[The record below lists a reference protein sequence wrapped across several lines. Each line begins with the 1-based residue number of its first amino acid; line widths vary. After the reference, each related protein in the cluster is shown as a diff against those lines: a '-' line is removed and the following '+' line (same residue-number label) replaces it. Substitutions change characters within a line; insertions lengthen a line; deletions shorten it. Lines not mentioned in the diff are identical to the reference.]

1 MDTMNQNDGERG
13 VNDMAVE
20 EQLYQELIEK
30 IKTYHPS
37 KDFSML
43 QKAYDLAREAHKEQK
58 RKSGEPYIIH
68 PLKVAYILAELELD
82 MESIVAG
89 ILHDTIEDTPYTYE
103 DIANIFSEEVAIL
116 VDGVTKLGKLSYS
129 TKEEIQAENYRK
141 MFLAMAKDIRV
152 ILIKL
157 ADRLHNM
164 RTLNYMTAEKQ
175 REKAQETLD
184 IYAPLA
190 HRLGISKIR
199 TEMEDLCFKYL
210 NPEAYFDLAAKIEKK
225 RIERETFVAD
235 IVKEV
240 REKMEEAGIK
250 GKIEGRSKH
259 FFSIYKKMVN
269 QNKTLDQIY
278 DLFAVRAIVDS
289 VRDCYAVL
297 GIVHTMYKPM
307 PGRFKDYIA
316 MPKPNMYQSLHNT
329 LIGPSGEP
337 FEIQIRTWEM
347 HRTSEYGIA
356 AHWKYKEG
364 KSGEKSSNKEEAK
377 LAWLRQILEWQ
388 KDMSDNKEYL
398 DTIKLDLNIFTDQV
412 YAFSPQGD
420 VIQLPKGSTPID
432 FAYMIHSAVGN
443 KMVGARVNNRMVTI
457 DYKIQNG
464 DIVEIMTSQN
474 SKGPSRD
481 WLSLVKSSQA
491 RTKIKQWFKKEE
503 KEENII
509 RGREMILSDMKKK
522 GLQPSDLLRP
532 EWLELVI
539 NKYDFKDWNAVLAAI
554 RYGGLKEGQ
563 VVNRLKDEYLKEKR
577 KQQSAEDLLH
587 DFEKTVIQKPTKR
600 KSKSGIVVEGVGD
613 VAVRFSKCCSPVP
626 GDEIVGFVTRGRGV
640 TIHRTDC
647 INILNLSNEERG
659 RLIDAEWDTQYTHG
673 EVDASYLAEIRVTAN
688 DRNGLLLEISR
699 HLADEDIS
707 VKGFNIRTTKDML
720 AIFNISMEIRTKEQ
734 LERVTKRLK
743 SIKGILDIERV
754 SG

>member
-1 MDTMNQNDGERG
+1 MTI
-13 VNDMAVE
+13 A

-30 IKTYHPS
+30 IKMYHPS
-37 KDFSML
+37 KDFEMVE
-43 QKAYDLAREAHKEQK
+43 KAFRLAEDAHKEQK

-89 ILHDTIEDTPYTYE
+89 ILHDMIEDTAYSYE
-103 DIANIFSEEVAIL
+103 DISNLFSEEIAVL

-164 RTLNYMTAEKQ
+164 RTLNYMTPEKQ

-199 TEMEDLCFKYL
+199 SEMEDLCFKYL
-210 NPEAYFDLAAKIEKK
+210 NPDAYFDLAAKIERK
-225 RIERETFVAD
+225 RVERESFVRG
-235 IVKEV
+235 IVE
-240 REKMEEAGIK
+240 ELQQKMEEAGIK
-250 GKIEGRSKH
+250 GQIYGRNKH

-278 DLFAVRAIVDS
+278 DLFAVRAIVDT
-289 VRDCYAVL
+289 VRDCYGVL

-364 KSGEKSSNKEEAK
+364 KAGDKSNQKEEAK
-377 LAWLRQILEWQ
+377 LTWLRQILEWQ

-412 YAFSPQGD
+412 YAFTPQGD
-420 VIQLPKGSTPID
+420 VIQLAKNATPID

-443 KMVGARVNNRMVTI
+443 KMVGARVNNKMVTI

-481 WLSLVKSSQA
+481 WLALVKTSQA

-503 KEENII
+503 KEENIL
-509 RGREMILSDMKKK
+509 RGREMLLSDMKKK
-522 GLQPSDLLRP
+522 GFQPQDLLRP
-532 EWLELVI
+532 EWQEIVL
-539 NKYDFKDWNAVLAAI
+539 NKYDFKNWDALTAAVG
-554 RYGGLKEGQ
+554 YGGLKEGQ
-563 VVNRLKDEYLKEKR
+563 VVNRLKEEYLKEKR
-577 KQQSAEDLLH
+577 KEQTAEDILH
-587 DFEKTVIQKPTKR
+587 DFEQTVDQKPLKQH
-600 KSKSGIVVEGVGD
+600 KSKSGIVVEGIGD

-647 INILNLSNEERG
+647 VNVMNLSNEERN
-659 RLIDAEWDTQYTHG
+659 RLINAEWDAQFAHG
-673 EVDASYLAEIRVTAN
+673 GVNASYLAEIRITAS
-688 DRNGLLLEISR
+688 DRVGLIMEISR
-699 HLADEDIS
+699 MLADDDIS
-707 VKGFNIRTTKDML
+707 VKGFNVRTTKDML
-720 AIFNISMEIRTKEQ
+720 AIINISMEIRTKEQ
-734 LERVTKRLK
+734 LERIVNRLNNVK
-743 SIKGILDIERV
+743 DILEITRV
-754 SG
+754 AGA

>member
-1 MDTMNQNDGERG
+1 MSTAEID
-13 VNDMAVE
+13 
-20 EQLYQELIEK
+20 EQLYKELIDK

-37 KDFSML
+37 DDFSMVE
-43 QKAYDLAREAHKEQK
+43 KAYKLAVEAHKEQK

-82 MESIVAG
+82 METITAG
-89 ILHDTIEDTPYTYE
+89 ILHDIIEDTPYTYE
-103 DIANIFSEEVAIL
+103 DIAHLFSEEIAAL
-116 VDGVTKLGKLSYS
+116 VDGVTKLGKLSYT
-129 TKEEIQAENYRK
+129 TKEEAQAENYRK

-164 RTLNYMTAEKQ
+164 RTLNYMTPEKQ

-199 TEMEDLCFKYL
+199 SEMEDLCFKYL
-210 NPEAYFDLAAKIEKK
+210 NPDAYFDLAAKIQKK
-225 RIERETFVAD
+225 KEERDQFVQSM
-235 IVKEV
+235 VQELQT
-240 REKMEEAGIK
+240 KMNEAGIK
-250 GKIEGRSKH
+250 GKVYGRTKH

-278 DLFAVRAIVDS
+278 DLFAIRALVDS
-289 VRDCYAVL
+289 VKDCYAVL
-297 GIVHTMYKPM
+297 GIVHTAYTPM

-329 LIGPSGEP
+329 LIGPHGQV
-337 FEIQIRTWEM
+337 FEVQIRTWEM

-364 KSGEKSSNKEEAK
+364 RANEKSSKAQKSEEAK
-377 LAWLRQILEWQ
+377 LAWLRQIMEWQ

-398 DTIKLDLNIFTDQV
+398 DTIKLDLNIYSTQV
-412 YAFSPQGD
+412 YAFTPQGD
-420 VIQLPKGSTPID
+420 VIQLTKDSTPID

-443 KMVGARVNNRMVTI
+443 KMVGARVNNKIVPL
-457 DYKIQNG
+457 DHKIQNG
-464 DIVEIMTSQN
+464 DIVEIITSQN
-474 SKGPSRD
+474 SKGPNRD
-481 WLSLVKSSQA
+481 WLAIVKTAQA

-509 RGREMILSDMKKK
+509 RGREMILADIKKK
-522 GLQPSDLLRP
+522 GYQPQDLLRP
-532 EWLELVI
+532 EWEEIVLV
-539 NKYDFKDWNAVLAAI
+539 KYDFKTWDALLAAVG
-554 RYGGLKEGQ
+554 YGGMKEGQ

-577 KQQSAEDLLH
+577 KTQTAEDALK
-587 DFEKTVIQKPTKR
+587 DFEKTIDQKPVKKH
-600 KSKSGIVVEGVGD
+600 KSKSGVVVEGIGD

-626 GDEIVGFVTRGRGV
+626 GDEIIGFVTRGRGV

-647 INILNLSNEERG
+647 INVINLSNEERG
-659 RLIDAEWDTQYTHG
+659 RLINAEWDTQFAKG
-673 EVDASYLAEIRVTAN
+673 ESNTSYLAELKVVAN
-688 DRNGLLLEISR
+688 DRVGLIVEISR
-699 HLADEDIS
+699 QLADDDIS
-707 VKGFNIRTTKDML
+707 VKGFNVRTTKDMQ
-720 AIFNISMEIRTKEQ
+720 AILNVTIEIKTKEQ
-734 LERVTKRLK
+734 LERVVTRLK
-743 SIKGILDIERV
+743 NLRDVTEVERV
-754 SG
+754 SGLG

>member
-1 MDTMNQNDGERG
+1 MNEEERG
-13 VNDMAVE
+13 VTGMAVE
-20 EQLYQELIEK
+20 DQLYQELVEK
-30 IKTYHPS
+30 IKTYHPA
-37 KDFSML
+37 KDFDML
-43 QKAYDLAREAHKEQK
+43 EKAYNLAREAHKDQK

-103 DIANIFSEEVAIL
+103 DISRIFSEEIAVL

-164 RTLNYMTAEKQ
+164 RTLNYMTPEKQ
-175 REKAQETLD
+175 REKAQETMD

-190 HRLGISKIR
+190 HRLGISKIKS
-199 TEMEDLCFKYL
+199 EMEDLCFKYL

-269 QNKTLDQIY
+269 QKKTLDQIY

-364 KSGEKSSNKEEAK
+364 KSGEKGTKKEEAK

-412 YAFSPQGD
+412 YAFTPQGE

-457 DYKIQNG
+457 DYKIQ
-464 DIVEIMTSQN
+464 
-474 SKGPSRD
+474 KGPSRD
-481 WLSLVKSSQA
+481 WLTLVKSSQA

-509 RGREMILSDMKKK
+509 RGRELILADMKKK
-522 GLQPSDLLRP
+522 GLQPTDLLRP
-532 EWLELVI
+532 EWQELVI

-554 RYGGLKEGQ
+554 GYGGLKEGQ

-577 KQQSAEDLLH
+577 KQQTAEDILN
-587 DFEKTVIQKPTKR
+587 DFEKTVSQKPLKH

-626 GDEIVGFVTRGRGV
+626 GDEIIGFVTRGRGV

-673 EVDASYLAEIRVTAN
+673 EVDASYLAEIRVIAN
-688 DRNGLLLEISR
+688 DRTGLLLEISR

-707 VKGFNIRTTKDML
+707 VKGFNIRTTKDMT
-720 AIFNISMEIRTKEQ
+720 AIFNITMEIRTKDQ
-734 LERVTKRLK
+734 LERVNKRLK
-743 SIKGILDIERV
+743 GIKGIIDIERV

>member
-1 MDTMNQNDGERG
+1 
-13 VNDMAVE
+13 MAE
-20 EQLYQELIEK
+20 IDEQLYKELIDK

-37 KDFSML
+37 DDFSMVE
-43 QKAYDLAREAHKEQK
+43 KAYKLAVEAHKEQK

-82 MESIVAG
+82 METITAG
-89 ILHDTIEDTPYTYE
+89 ILHDIIEDTPYTYE
-103 DIANIFSEEVAIL
+103 DITHLFGEEIAAL
-116 VDGVTKLGKLSYS
+116 VDGVTKLGKLSYT
-129 TKEEIQAENYRK
+129 TKEEAQAENYRK

-164 RTLNYMTAEKQ
+164 RTLNYMTPEKQ

-199 TEMEDLCFKYL
+199 SEMEDLCFKYL
-210 NPEAYFDLAAKIEKK
+210 NPDAYFDLAAKIQKK
-225 RIERETFVAD
+225 KEERDQFVQSM
-235 IVKEV
+235 VQELQT
-240 REKMEEAGIK
+240 KMNEAGIK
-250 GKIEGRSKH
+250 GKVYGRTKH

-278 DLFAVRAIVDS
+278 DLFAIRALVDS
-289 VRDCYAVL
+289 VKDCYAVL
-297 GIVHTMYKPM
+297 GIVHTAYTPM

-329 LIGPSGEP
+329 LIGPHGQV
-337 FEIQIRTWEM
+337 FEVQIRTWEM

-364 KSGEKSSNKEEAK
+364 RANEKSSKAQKSEEAK
-377 LAWLRQILEWQ
+377 LAWLRQIMEWQ

-398 DTIKLDLNIFTDQV
+398 DTIKRDLNIYSTQV
-412 YAFSPQGD
+412 YAFTPQGD
-420 VIQLPKGSTPID
+420 VIQLTKDSTPID

-443 KMVGARVNNRMVTI
+443 KMVGARVNNKIVPL
-457 DYKIQNG
+457 DHKIQNG
-464 DIVEIMTSQN
+464 DIVEIITSQN
-474 SKGPSRD
+474 SKGPNRD
-481 WLSLVKSSQA
+481 WLAIVKTAQA

-509 RGREMILSDMKKK
+509 RGREMILADIKKK
-522 GLQPSDLLRP
+522 GYQPQDLLRP
-532 EWLELVI
+532 EWEEIVLV
-539 NKYDFKDWNAVLAAI
+539 KYDFKTWDALLAAVG
-554 RYGGLKEGQ
+554 YGGMKEGQ

-577 KQQSAEDLLH
+577 KTQTAEDALK
-587 DFEKTVIQKPTKR
+587 DFEKTIDQKPVKKH
-600 KSKSGIVVEGVGD
+600 KSKSGVVVEGIGD

-626 GDEIVGFVTRGRGV
+626 GDEIIGFVTRGRGV

-647 INILNLSNEERG
+647 INVINLSNEERG
-659 RLIDAEWDTQYTHG
+659 RLINAEWDTQFAKG
-673 EVDASYLAEIRVTAN
+673 ESNTSYLAELKVVAN
-688 DRNGLLLEISR
+688 DRVGLIVEISR
-699 HLADEDIS
+699 QLADDDIS
-707 VKGFNIRTTKDML
+707 VKGFNVRTTKDMQ
-720 AIFNISMEIRTKEQ
+720 AILNVTIEIKTKEQ
-734 LERVTKRLK
+734 LERVVTRLK
-743 SIKGILDIERV
+743 NLRDVTEVERV
-754 SG
+754 SGLG

>member
-1 MDTMNQNDGERG
+1 MS
-13 VNDMAVE
+13 MAE
-20 EQLYQELIEK
+20 IDEQLYKELIDK

-37 KDFSML
+37 DDFSMVE
-43 QKAYDLAREAHKEQK
+43 KAYKLAVEAHKEQK

-82 MESIVAG
+82 METITAG
-89 ILHDTIEDTPYTYE
+89 ILHDIIEDTPYTYE
-103 DIANIFSEEVAIL
+103 DIAHLFSEEIAAL
-116 VDGVTKLGKLSYS
+116 VDGVTKLGKLSYT
-129 TKEEIQAENYRK
+129 TKEEAQAENYRK

-164 RTLNYMTAEKQ
+164 RTLNYMTPEKQ

-199 TEMEDLCFKYL
+199 SEMEDLCFKYL
-210 NPEAYFDLAAKIEKK
+210 NPDAYFDLAAKIQKK
-225 RIERETFVAD
+225 KEERDQFVQSM
-235 IVKEV
+235 VQELQT
-240 REKMEEAGIK
+240 KMNEAGIK
-250 GKIEGRSKH
+250 GKVYGRTKH

-278 DLFAVRAIVDS
+278 DLFAIRALVDS
-289 VRDCYAVL
+289 VKDCYAVL
-297 GIVHTMYKPM
+297 GIVHTAYTPM

-329 LIGPSGEP
+329 LIGPHGQV
-337 FEIQIRTWEM
+337 FEVQIRTWEM

-364 KSGEKSSNKEEAK
+364 RANEKSSKAQKSEEAK
-377 LAWLRQILEWQ
+377 LAWLRQIMEWQ

-398 DTIKLDLNIFTDQV
+398 DTIKLDLNIYSTQV
-412 YAFSPQGD
+412 YAFTPQGD
-420 VIQLPKGSTPID
+420 VIQLTKDSTPID

-443 KMVGARVNNRMVTI
+443 KMVGARVNNKIVPL
-457 DYKIQNG
+457 DHKIQNG
-464 DIVEIMTSQN
+464 DIVEIITSQN
-474 SKGPSRD
+474 SKGPNRD
-481 WLSLVKSSQA
+481 WLAIVKTAQA

-509 RGREMILSDMKKK
+509 RGREMILADIKKK
-522 GLQPSDLLRP
+522 GYQPQDLLRP
-532 EWLELVI
+532 EWEEIVLV
-539 NKYDFKDWNAVLAAI
+539 KYDFKTWDALLAAVG
-554 RYGGLKEGQ
+554 YGGMKEGQ

-577 KQQSAEDLLH
+577 KTQTAEDALK
-587 DFEKTVIQKPTKR
+587 DFEKTIDQKPVKKH
-600 KSKSGIVVEGVGD
+600 KSKSGVVVEGIGD

-626 GDEIVGFVTRGRGV
+626 GDEIIGFVTRGRGV

-647 INILNLSNEERG
+647 INVINLSNEERG
-659 RLIDAEWDTQYTHG
+659 RLINAEWDTQFAKG
-673 EVDASYLAEIRVTAN
+673 ESNTSYLAELKVVASDRV
-688 DRNGLLLEISR
+688 GLIVEISR
-699 HLADEDIS
+699 QLADDDIS
-707 VKGFNIRTTKDML
+707 VKGFNVRTTKDMQ
-720 AIFNISMEIRTKEQ
+720 AILNVTIEIKTKEQ
-734 LERVTKRLK
+734 LERVVTRLK
-743 SIKGILDIERV
+743 NLRDVTEVERV
-754 SG
+754 SGLG

>member
-1 MDTMNQNDGERG
+1 
-13 VNDMAVE
+13 MAE
-20 EQLYQELIEK
+20 IDEQLYKELIDK

-37 KDFSML
+37 DDFSMVE
-43 QKAYDLAREAHKEQK
+43 KAYKLAVEAHKEQK

-82 MESIVAG
+82 METITAG
-89 ILHDTIEDTPYTYE
+89 ILHDIIEDTPYTYE
-103 DIANIFSEEVAIL
+103 DIAHLFSEEIAAL
-116 VDGVTKLGKLSYS
+116 VDGVTKLGKLSYT
-129 TKEEIQAENYRK
+129 TKEEAQAENYRK

-164 RTLNYMTAEKQ
+164 RTLNYMTPEKQ

-199 TEMEDLCFKYL
+199 SEMEDLCFKYL
-210 NPEAYFDLAAKIEKK
+210 NPDAYFDLAAKIQKK
-225 RIERETFVAD
+225 KEERDQFVQSM
-235 IVKEV
+235 VQELQT
-240 REKMEEAGIK
+240 KMNEAGIK
-250 GKIEGRSKH
+250 GKVYGRTKH

-278 DLFAVRAIVDS
+278 DLFAIRALVDS
-289 VRDCYAVL
+289 VKDCYAVL
-297 GIVHTMYKPM
+297 GIVHTAYTPM

-329 LIGPSGEP
+329 LIGPHGQV
-337 FEIQIRTWEM
+337 FEVQIRTWEM

-364 KSGEKSSNKEEAK
+364 RANEKSSKAQKSEEAK
-377 LAWLRQILEWQ
+377 LAWLRQIMEWQ

-398 DTIKLDLNIFTDQV
+398 DTIKLDLNIYSTQV
-412 YAFSPQGD
+412 YAFTPQGD
-420 VIQLPKGSTPID
+420 VIQLTKDSTPID

-443 KMVGARVNNRMVTI
+443 KMVGARVNNKIVPL
-457 DYKIQNG
+457 DHKIQNG
-464 DIVEIMTSQN
+464 DIVEIITSQN
-474 SKGPSRD
+474 SKGPNRD
-481 WLSLVKSSQA
+481 WLAIVKTAQA

-509 RGREMILSDMKKK
+509 RGREMILADIKKK
-522 GLQPSDLLRP
+522 GYQPQDLLRP
-532 EWLELVI
+532 EWEEIVLV
-539 NKYDFKDWNAVLAAI
+539 KYDFKTWDALLAAVG
-554 RYGGLKEGQ
+554 YGGMKEGQ

-577 KQQSAEDLLH
+577 KTQTAEAALK
-587 DFEKTVIQKPTKR
+587 DFEKTIDQKPVKKH
-600 KSKSGIVVEGVGD
+600 KSKSGVVVEGIGD

-626 GDEIVGFVTRGRGV
+626 GDEIIGFVTRGRGV

-647 INILNLSNEERG
+647 INVINLSNEERG
-659 RLIDAEWDTQYTHG
+659 RLINAEWDTQFAKG
-673 EVDASYLAEIRVTAN
+673 ESNTSYLAELKVVAN
-688 DRNGLLLEISR
+688 DRVGLIVEISR
-699 HLADEDIS
+699 QLADDDIS
-707 VKGFNIRTTKDML
+707 VKGFNVRTTKDMQ
-720 AIFNISMEIRTKEQ
+720 AILNVTIEIKTKEQ
-734 LERVTKRLK
+734 LERVVTRLK
-743 SIKGILDIERV
+743 NLRDVTEVERV
-754 SG
+754 SGLG

>member
-1 MDTMNQNDGERG
+1 
-13 VNDMAVE
+13 MAE
-20 EQLYQELIEK
+20 IDEQLYKELIDK

-37 KDFSML
+37 DDFSMVE
-43 QKAYDLAREAHKEQK
+43 KAYKLAVEAHKEQK

-82 MESIVAG
+82 METITAG
-89 ILHDTIEDTPYTYE
+89 ILHDIIEDTPYTYE
-103 DIANIFSEEVAIL
+103 DITHLFGEEIAAL
-116 VDGVTKLGKLSYS
+116 VDGVTKLGKLSYT
-129 TKEEIQAENYRK
+129 TKEEAQAENYRK

-164 RTLNYMTAEKQ
+164 RTLNYMTPEKQ

-199 TEMEDLCFKYL
+199 SEMEDLCFKYL
-210 NPEAYFDLAAKIEKK
+210 NPDAYFDLAAKIQKK
-225 RIERETFVAD
+225 KEERDQFVQSM
-235 IVKEV
+235 VQELQT
-240 REKMEEAGIK
+240 KMNEAGIK
-250 GKIEGRSKH
+250 GKVYGRTKH

-278 DLFAVRAIVDS
+278 DLFAIRALVDS
-289 VRDCYAVL
+289 VKDCYAVL
-297 GIVHTMYKPM
+297 GIVHTAYTPM

-329 LIGPSGEP
+329 LIGPHGQV
-337 FEIQIRTWEM
+337 FEVQIRTWEM

-364 KSGEKSSNKEEAK
+364 RANEKSSKAQKSEEAK
-377 LAWLRQILEWQ
+377 LAWLRQIMEWQ

-398 DTIKLDLNIFTDQV
+398 DTIKLDLNIYSTQV
-412 YAFSPQGD
+412 YAFTPQGD
-420 VIQLPKGSTPID
+420 VIQLTKDSTPID

-443 KMVGARVNNRMVTI
+443 KMVGAMVNNKIVPL
-457 DYKIQNG
+457 DHKIQNG
-464 DIVEIMTSQN
+464 DIVEIITSQN
-474 SKGPSRD
+474 SKGPNRD
-481 WLSLVKSSQA
+481 WLAIVKTAQA

-509 RGREMILSDMKKK
+509 RGREMILADIKKK
-522 GLQPSDLLRP
+522 GYQPQDLLRP
-532 EWLELVI
+532 EWEEIVLV
-539 NKYDFKDWNAVLAAI
+539 KYDFKTWDALLAAVG
-554 RYGGLKEGQ
+554 YGGMKEGQ

-577 KQQSAEDLLH
+577 KTQTAEDALK
-587 DFEKTVIQKPTKR
+587 DFEKTIDQKPVKKH
-600 KSKSGIVVEGVGD
+600 KSKSGVVVEGIGD

-626 GDEIVGFVTRGRGV
+626 GDEIIGFVTRGRGV

-647 INILNLSNEERG
+647 INVINLSNEERG
-659 RLIDAEWDTQYTHG
+659 RLINAEWDTQFAKG
-673 EVDASYLAEIRVTAN
+673 ESNTSYLAELKVVAN
-688 DRNGLLLEISR
+688 DRVGLIVEISR
-699 HLADEDIS
+699 QLADDDIS
-707 VKGFNIRTTKDML
+707 VKGFNVRTTKDMQ
-720 AIFNISMEIRTKEQ
+720 AILNVTIEIKTKEQ
-734 LERVTKRLK
+734 LERVVTRLK
-743 SIKGILDIERV
+743 NLRDVTEVERV
-754 SG
+754 SGLG

>member
-1 MDTMNQNDGERG
+1 
-13 VNDMAVE
+13 MAE
-20 EQLYQELIEK
+20 IDEQLYKELIDK

-37 KDFSML
+37 DDFSMVE
-43 QKAYDLAREAHKEQK
+43 KAYKLAVDAHKEQK

-82 MESIVAG
+82 METITAG
-89 ILHDTIEDTPYTYE
+89 ILHDIIEDTPYTYE
-103 DIANIFSEEVAIL
+103 DITRLFSEEIAAL
-116 VDGVTKLGKLSYS
+116 VDGVTKLGKLSYT
-129 TKEEIQAENYRK
+129 TKEEAQAENYRK

-164 RTLNYMTAEKQ
+164 RTLNYMTPEKQ

-199 TEMEDLCFKYL
+199 SEMEDLCFKYL
-210 NPEAYFDLAAKIEKK
+210 NPDAYFDLAAKIQKK
-225 RIERETFVAD
+225 KEERDQFVQSM
-235 IVKEV
+235 VQELQT
-240 REKMEEAGIK
+240 KMNEAGIK
-250 GKIEGRSKH
+250 GKVYGRTKH

-278 DLFAVRAIVDS
+278 DLFAIRALVDS
-289 VRDCYAVL
+289 VKDCYAVL
-297 GIVHTMYKPM
+297 GIVHTAYTPM

-329 LIGPSGEP
+329 LIGPHGQV
-337 FEIQIRTWEM
+337 FEVQIRTWEM

-364 KSGEKSSNKEEAK
+364 KANEKSSKAQKSEEAK
-377 LAWLRQILEWQ
+377 LAWLRQIMEWQ

-398 DTIKLDLNIFTDQV
+398 DTIKLDLNIYSTQV
-412 YAFSPQGD
+412 YAFTPQGD
-420 VIQLPKGSTPID
+420 VIQLTKDSTPID

-443 KMVGARVNNRMVTI
+443 KMVGARVNNKIVPL
-457 DYKIQNG
+457 DHKIQNG
-464 DIVEIMTSQN
+464 DIVEIITSQN
-474 SKGPSRD
+474 SKGPNRD
-481 WLSLVKSSQA
+481 WLAIVKTVQA

-509 RGREMILSDMKKK
+509 RGREMILADIKKK
-522 GLQPSDLLRP
+522 GYQPQDLLRP
-532 EWLELVI
+532 EWEEIVLV
-539 NKYDFKDWNAVLAAI
+539 KYDFKTWDALLAAVG
-554 RYGGLKEGQ
+554 YGGMKEGQ

-577 KQQSAEDLLH
+577 KTQTAEDALK
-587 DFEKTVIQKPTKR
+587 DFEKTIDQKPVKKH
-600 KSKSGIVVEGVGD
+600 KSKSGVVVEGIGD

-626 GDEIVGFVTRGRGV
+626 GDEIIGFVTRGRGV

-647 INILNLSNEERG
+647 INVINLSNEERG
-659 RLIDAEWDTQYTHG
+659 RLINAEWDTQFAKG
-673 EVDASYLAEIRVTAN
+673 ESNTSYLAELKVVAN
-688 DRNGLLLEISR
+688 DRVGLIVEISR
-699 HLADEDIS
+699 QLADDDIS
-707 VKGFNIRTTKDML
+707 VKGFNVRTTKDMQ
-720 AIFNISMEIRTKEQ
+720 AILNVTIEIKTKEQ
-734 LERVTKRLK
+734 LERVVTRLK
-743 SIKGILDIERV
+743 NLRDVTEVERV
-754 SG
+754 SGLG

>member
-1 MDTMNQNDGERG
+1 
-13 VNDMAVE
+13 MAE
-20 EQLYQELIEK
+20 IDEQLYKELIDK

-37 KDFSML
+37 DDFSMVEM
-43 QKAYDLAREAHKEQK
+43 AYKLAVEAHKEQK

-82 MESIVAG
+82 METITAG
-89 ILHDTIEDTPYTYE
+89 ILHDIIEDTPYTYE
-103 DIANIFSEEVAIL
+103 DITHLFGEEIAAL
-116 VDGVTKLGKLSYS
+116 VDGVTKLGKLSYT
-129 TKEEIQAENYRK
+129 TKEEAQAENYRK

-164 RTLNYMTAEKQ
+164 RTLNYMTPEKQ

-199 TEMEDLCFKYL
+199 SEMEDLCFKYL
-210 NPEAYFDLAAKIEKK
+210 NPDAYFDLAAKIQKK
-225 RIERETFVAD
+225 KEERDQFVQSM
-235 IVKEV
+235 VQELQT
-240 REKMEEAGIK
+240 KMNEAGIK
-250 GKIEGRSKH
+250 GKVYGRTKH

-278 DLFAVRAIVDS
+278 DLFAIRALVDS
-289 VRDCYAVL
+289 VKDCYAVL
-297 GIVHTMYKPM
+297 GIVHTAYTPM

-329 LIGPSGEP
+329 LIGPHGQV
-337 FEIQIRTWEM
+337 FEVQIRTWEM

-364 KSGEKSSNKEEAK
+364 RANEKSSKAQKSEEAK
-377 LAWLRQILEWQ
+377 LAWLRQIMEWQ

-398 DTIKLDLNIFTDQV
+398 DTIKLDLNIYSTQV
-412 YAFSPQGD
+412 YAFTPQGD
-420 VIQLPKGSTPID
+420 VIQLTKDSTPID

-443 KMVGARVNNRMVTI
+443 KMVGARVNNKIVPL
-457 DYKIQNG
+457 DHKIQNG
-464 DIVEIMTSQN
+464 DIVEIITSQN
-474 SKGPSRD
+474 SKGPNRD
-481 WLSLVKSSQA
+481 WLAIVKTAQA

-509 RGREMILSDMKKK
+509 RGREMILADIKKK
-522 GLQPSDLLRP
+522 GYQPQDLLRP
-532 EWLELVI
+532 EWEEIVLV
-539 NKYDFKDWNAVLAAI
+539 KYDFKTWDALLAAVG
-554 RYGGLKEGQ
+554 YGGMKEGQ

-577 KQQSAEDLLH
+577 KTQTAEDALK
-587 DFEKTVIQKPTKR
+587 DFEKTIDQKPVKKH
-600 KSKSGIVVEGVGD
+600 KSKSGVVVEGIGD

-626 GDEIVGFVTRGRGV
+626 GDEIIGFVTRGRGV

-647 INILNLSNEERG
+647 INVINLSNEERG
-659 RLIDAEWDTQYTHG
+659 RLINAEWDTQFAKG
-673 EVDASYLAEIRVTAN
+673 ESNTSYLAELKVVAN
-688 DRNGLLLEISR
+688 DRVGLIVEISR
-699 HLADEDIS
+699 QLADDDIS
-707 VKGFNIRTTKDML
+707 VKGFNVRTTKDMQ
-720 AIFNISMEIRTKEQ
+720 AILNVTIEIKTKEQ
-734 LERVTKRLK
+734 LERVVTRLK
-743 SIKGILDIERV
+743 NLRDVTEVERV
-754 SG
+754 SGLG

>member
-1 MDTMNQNDGERG
+1 
-13 VNDMAVE
+13 MAE
-20 EQLYQELIEK
+20 IDEQLYKELIDK

-37 KDFSML
+37 DDFSMVE
-43 QKAYDLAREAHKEQK
+43 KAYKLAVDAHKEQK

-82 MESIVAG
+82 METITAG
-89 ILHDTIEDTPYTYE
+89 ILHDIIEDTPYTYE
-103 DIANIFSEEVAIL
+103 DITRLFSEEIAAL
-116 VDGVTKLGKLSYS
+116 VDGVTKLGKLSYT
-129 TKEEIQAENYRK
+129 TKEEAQAENYRK

-164 RTLNYMTAEKQ
+164 RTLNYMTPEKQ

-199 TEMEDLCFKYL
+199 SEMEDLCFKYL
-210 NPEAYFDLAAKIEKK
+210 NPDAYFDLAAKIQKK
-225 RIERETFVAD
+225 KEERDQFVQSM
-235 IVKEV
+235 VQELQT
-240 REKMEEAGIK
+240 KMNEAGIK
-250 GKIEGRSKH
+250 GKVYGRTKH

-278 DLFAVRAIVDS
+278 DLFAIRALVDS
-289 VRDCYAVL
+289 VKDCYAVL
-297 GIVHTMYKPM
+297 GIVHTAYTPM

-329 LIGPSGEP
+329 LIGPHGQV
-337 FEIQIRTWEM
+337 FEVQIRTWEM

-364 KSGEKSSNKEEAK
+364 RANEKSSKAQKSEEAK
-377 LAWLRQILEWQ
+377 LAWLRQIMEWQ

-398 DTIKLDLNIFTDQV
+398 DTIKLDLNIYSTQV
-412 YAFSPQGD
+412 YAFTPQGD
-420 VIQLPKGSTPID
+420 VIQLTKDSTPID

-443 KMVGARVNNRMVTI
+443 KMVGARVNNKIVPL
-457 DYKIQNG
+457 DHKIQNG
-464 DIVEIMTSQN
+464 DIVEIITSQN
-474 SKGPSRD
+474 SKGPNRD
-481 WLSLVKSSQA
+481 WLAIVKTAQA

-509 RGREMILSDMKKK
+509 RGREMILADIKKK
-522 GLQPSDLLRP
+522 GYQPQDLLRP
-532 EWLELVI
+532 EWEEIVLV
-539 NKYDFKDWNAVLAAI
+539 KYDFKTWDALLAAVG
-554 RYGGLKEGQ
+554 YGGMKEGQ

-577 KQQSAEDLLH
+577 KTQTAEDALK
-587 DFEKTVIQKPTKR
+587 DFEKTIDQKPVKKH
-600 KSKSGIVVEGVGD
+600 KSKSGVVVEGIGD

-626 GDEIVGFVTRGRGV
+626 GDEIIGFVTRGRGV

-647 INILNLSNEERG
+647 INVINLSNEERG
-659 RLIDAEWDTQYTHG
+659 RLINAEWDTQFAKG
-673 EVDASYLAEIRVTAN
+673 ESNTSYLAELKVVAN
-688 DRNGLLLEISR
+688 DRVGLIVEISR
-699 HLADEDIS
+699 QLADDDIS
-707 VKGFNIRTTKDML
+707 VKGFNVRTTKDMQ
-720 AIFNISMEIRTKEQ
+720 AILNVTIEIKTKEQ
-734 LERVTKRLK
+734 LERVVTRLK
-743 SIKGILDIERV
+743 NLRDVTEVERV
-754 SG
+754 SGLG

>member
-1 MDTMNQNDGERG
+1 
-13 VNDMAVE
+13 MAE
-20 EQLYQELIEK
+20 IDEQLYKELIDK

-37 KDFSML
+37 DDFSMVE
-43 QKAYDLAREAHKEQK
+43 KAYKLAVDAHKEQK

-82 MESIVAG
+82 METITAG
-89 ILHDTIEDTPYTYE
+89 ILHDIIEDTPYTYE
-103 DIANIFSEEVAIL
+103 DITHLFSEEIAAL
-116 VDGVTKLGKLSYS
+116 VDGVTKLGKLSYT
-129 TKEEIQAENYRK
+129 TKEEAQAENYRK

-164 RTLNYMTAEKQ
+164 RTLNYMTPERQ

-199 TEMEDLCFKYL
+199 SEMEDLCFKYL
-210 NPEAYFDLAAKIEKK
+210 NPDAYFDLAAKIQKK
-225 RIERETFVAD
+225 KEERDQFVQSM
-235 IVKEV
+235 VQELQT
-240 REKMEEAGIK
+240 KMNEAGIK
-250 GKIEGRSKH
+250 GKVYGRTKH

-278 DLFAVRAIVDS
+278 DLFAIRALVDS
-289 VRDCYAVL
+289 VKDCYAVL
-297 GIVHTMYKPM
+297 GIVHTAYTPM

-329 LIGPSGEP
+329 LIGPHGQV
-337 FEIQIRTWEM
+337 FEVQIRTWEM

-364 KSGEKSSNKEEAK
+364 KANEKSSKAQKSEEAK
-377 LAWLRQILEWQ
+377 LAWLRQIMEWQ

-398 DTIKLDLNIFTDQV
+398 DTIKLDLNIYSTQV
-412 YAFSPQGD
+412 YAFTPQGD
-420 VIQLPKGSTPID
+420 VIQLTKDSTPID

-443 KMVGARVNNRMVTI
+443 KMVGARVNNKIVPL
-457 DYKIQNG
+457 DHKIQNG
-464 DIVEIMTSQN
+464 DIVEIITSQN
-474 SKGPSRD
+474 SKGPNRD
-481 WLSLVKSSQA
+481 WLAIVKTAQA

-509 RGREMILSDMKKK
+509 RGREMILADIKKK
-522 GLQPSDLLRP
+522 GYQPQDLLRP
-532 EWLELVI
+532 EWEEIVLV
-539 NKYDFKDWNAVLAAI
+539 KYDFKTWDALLAAVG
-554 RYGGLKEGQ
+554 YGGMKEGQ

-577 KQQSAEDLLH
+577 KTQTAEDALK
-587 DFEKTVIQKPTKR
+587 DFEKTIDQKPVKKH
-600 KSKSGIVVEGVGD
+600 KSKSGVVVEGIGD

-626 GDEIVGFVTRGRGV
+626 GDEIIGFVTRGRGV

-647 INILNLSNEERG
+647 INVINLSNEERG
-659 RLIDAEWDTQYTHG
+659 RLINAEWDTQFAKG
-673 EVDASYLAEIRVTAN
+673 ESNTSYLAELKVVAN
-688 DRNGLLLEISR
+688 DRVGLIVEISR
-699 HLADEDIS
+699 QLADDDIS
-707 VKGFNIRTTKDML
+707 VKGFNVRTTKDMQ
-720 AIFNISMEIRTKEQ
+720 AILHVTIEIKTKEQ
-734 LERVTKRLK
+734 LERVVTRLK
-743 SIKGILDIERV
+743 NLRDVTEVERV
-754 SG
+754 SGLG

>member
-1 MDTMNQNDGERG
+1 MS
-13 VNDMAVE
+13 MAE
-20 EQLYQELIEK
+20 IDEQLYKELIDK

-37 KDFSML
+37 DDFSMVE
-43 QKAYDLAREAHKEQK
+43 KAYKLAVEAHKEQK

-82 MESIVAG
+82 METITAG
-89 ILHDTIEDTPYTYE
+89 ILHDIIEDTPYTYE
-103 DIANIFSEEVAIL
+103 DITHLFGEEIAAL
-116 VDGVTKLGKLSYS
+116 VDGVTKLGKLSYT
-129 TKEEIQAENYRK
+129 TKEEAQAENYRK

-164 RTLNYMTAEKQ
+164 RTLNYMTPEKQ

-199 TEMEDLCFKYL
+199 SEMEDLCFKYL
-210 NPEAYFDLAAKIEKK
+210 NPDAYFDLAAKIQKK
-225 RIERETFVAD
+225 KEERDQFVQSM
-235 IVKEV
+235 VQELQT
-240 REKMEEAGIK
+240 KMNEAGIK
-250 GKIEGRSKH
+250 GKVYGRTKH

-278 DLFAVRAIVDS
+278 DLFAIRALVDS
-289 VRDCYAVL
+289 VKDCYAVL
-297 GIVHTMYKPM
+297 GIVHTAYTPM

-329 LIGPSGEP
+329 LIGPHGQV
-337 FEIQIRTWEM
+337 FEVQIRTWKM

-364 KSGEKSSNKEEAK
+364 RANEKSSKAQKSEEAK
-377 LAWLRQILEWQ
+377 LAWLRQIMEWQ

-398 DTIKLDLNIFTDQV
+398 DTIKLDLNIYSTQV
-412 YAFSPQGD
+412 YAFTPQGD
-420 VIQLPKGSTPID
+420 VIQLTKDSTPID

-443 KMVGARVNNRMVTI
+443 KMVGARVNNKIVPL
-457 DYKIQNG
+457 DHKIQNG
-464 DIVEIMTSQN
+464 DIVEIITSQN
-474 SKGPSRD
+474 SKGPNRD
-481 WLSLVKSSQA
+481 WLAIVKTAQA

-509 RGREMILSDMKKK
+509 RGREMILADIKKK
-522 GLQPSDLLRP
+522 GYQPQDLLRP
-532 EWLELVI
+532 EWEEIVLV
-539 NKYDFKDWNAVLAAI
+539 KYDFKTWDALLAAVG
-554 RYGGLKEGQ
+554 YGGMKEGQ

-577 KQQSAEDLLH
+577 KTQTAEDALK
-587 DFEKTVIQKPTKR
+587 DFEKTIDQKPVKKH
-600 KSKSGIVVEGVGD
+600 KSKSGVVVEGIGD

-626 GDEIVGFVTRGRGV
+626 GDEIIGFVTRGRGV

-647 INILNLSNEERG
+647 INVINLSNEERG
-659 RLIDAEWDTQYTHG
+659 RLINAEWDTQFAKG
-673 EVDASYLAEIRVTAN
+673 ESNTSYLAELKVVAN
-688 DRNGLLLEISR
+688 DRVGLIVEISR
-699 HLADEDIS
+699 QLADDDIS
-707 VKGFNIRTTKDML
+707 VKGFNVRTTKDMQ
-720 AIFNISMEIRTKEQ
+720 AILNVTIEIKTKEQ
-734 LERVTKRLK
+734 LERVVTRLK
-743 SIKGILDIERV
+743 NLRDVTEVERV
-754 SG
+754 SGLG

>member
-1 MDTMNQNDGERG
+1 
-13 VNDMAVE
+13 MAE
-20 EQLYQELIEK
+20 IDEQLYKELIDK

-37 KDFSML
+37 DDFSMVE
-43 QKAYDLAREAHKEQK
+43 KAYKLAVEAHKEQK

-82 MESIVAG
+82 METITAG
-89 ILHDTIEDTPYTYE
+89 ILHDIIEDTPYTYE
-103 DIANIFSEEVAIL
+103 DIAHLFSEEIAAL
-116 VDGVTKLGKLSYS
+116 VDGVTKLGKLSYT
-129 TKEEIQAENYRK
+129 TKEEAQAENYRK

-164 RTLNYMTAEKQ
+164 RTLNYMTPEKQ

-199 TEMEDLCFKYL
+199 SEMEDLCFKYL
-210 NPEAYFDLAAKIEKK
+210 NPDAYFDLAAKIQKK
-225 RIERETFVAD
+225 KEERDQFVQSM
-235 IVKEV
+235 VQELQT
-240 REKMEEAGIK
+240 KMNEAGIK
-250 GKIEGRSKH
+250 GKVYGRTKH

-278 DLFAVRAIVDS
+278 DLFAIRALVDS
-289 VRDCYAVL
+289 VKDCYAVL
-297 GIVHTMYKPM
+297 GIVHTAYTPM

-329 LIGPSGEP
+329 LIGPHGQV
-337 FEIQIRTWEM
+337 FEVQIRTWEM

-364 KSGEKSSNKEEAK
+364 RANEKSSKAQKSEEAK
-377 LAWLRQILEWQ
+377 LAWLRQIMEWQ

-398 DTIKLDLNIFTDQV
+398 DTIKLDLNIYSTQV
-412 YAFSPQGD
+412 YAFTPQGD
-420 VIQLPKGSTPID
+420 VIQLTKDSTPID

-443 KMVGARVNNRMVTI
+443 KMVGARVNNKIVPL
-457 DYKIQNG
+457 DHKIQNG
-464 DIVEIMTSQN
+464 DIVEIITSQN
-474 SKGPSRD
+474 SKGPNRD
-481 WLSLVKSSQA
+481 WLAIVKTAQA

-509 RGREMILSDMKKK
+509 RGREMILADIKKK
-522 GLQPSDLLRP
+522 GYQPQDLLRP
-532 EWLELVI
+532 EWEEIVLV
-539 NKYDFKDWNAVLAAI
+539 KYDFKTWDALLAAVG
-554 RYGGLKEGQ
+554 YGGMKEGQ

-577 KQQSAEDLLH
+577 KTQTAEDALK
-587 DFEKTVIQKPTKR
+587 DFEKTIDQKPVKKH
-600 KSKSGIVVEGVGD
+600 KSKSGVVVEGIGD

-626 GDEIVGFVTRGRGV
+626 GDEIIGFVTRGRGV

-647 INILNLSNEERG
+647 INVINLSNEERG
-659 RLIDAEWDTQYTHG
+659 RLINAEWDTQLAKG
-673 EVDASYLAEIRVTAN
+673 ESNTSYLAELKVVAN
-688 DRNGLLLEISR
+688 DRVGLIVEISR
-699 HLADEDIS
+699 QLADDDIS
-707 VKGFNIRTTKDML
+707 VKGFNVRTTKDMQ
-720 AIFNISMEIRTKEQ
+720 AILNVTIEIKTKEQ
-734 LERVTKRLK
+734 LERVVTRLK
-743 SIKGILDIERV
+743 NLRDVTEVERV
-754 SG
+754 SGLG

>member
-1 MDTMNQNDGERG
+1 
-13 VNDMAVE
+13 MAE
-20 EQLYQELIEK
+20 IDEQLYKELIDK

-37 KDFSML
+37 DDFSMVE
-43 QKAYDLAREAHKEQK
+43 KAYKLAVEAHKEQK

-82 MESIVAG
+82 METITAG
-89 ILHDTIEDTPYTYE
+89 ILHDIIEDTPYTYE
-103 DIANIFSEEVAIL
+103 DIAHLFSEEIAAL
-116 VDGVTKLGKLSYS
+116 VDGVTKLGKLSYT
-129 TKEEIQAENYRK
+129 TKEEAQAENYRK

-164 RTLNYMTAEKQ
+164 RTLNYMTPEKQ

-199 TEMEDLCFKYL
+199 SEMEDLCFKYL
-210 NPEAYFDLAAKIEKK
+210 NPDAYFDLAAKIQKK
-225 RIERETFVAD
+225 KEERDQFVQSM
-235 IVKEV
+235 VQELQT
-240 REKMEEAGIK
+240 KMNDAGIK
-250 GKIEGRSKH
+250 GKVYGRTKH

-278 DLFAVRAIVDS
+278 DLFAIRALVDS
-289 VRDCYAVL
+289 VKDCYAVL
-297 GIVHTMYKPM
+297 GIVHTAYTPM

-329 LIGPSGEP
+329 LIGPHGQV
-337 FEIQIRTWEM
+337 FEVQIRTWEM

-364 KSGEKSSNKEEAK
+364 RANEKSSKAQKSEEAK
-377 LAWLRQILEWQ
+377 LAWLRQIMEWQ

-398 DTIKLDLNIFTDQV
+398 DTIKLDLNIYSTQV
-412 YAFSPQGD
+412 YAFTPQGD
-420 VIQLPKGSTPID
+420 VIQLTKDSTPID

-443 KMVGARVNNRMVTI
+443 KMVGARVNNKIVPL
-457 DYKIQNG
+457 DHKIQNG
-464 DIVEIMTSQN
+464 DIVEIITSQN
-474 SKGPSRD
+474 SKVPNPD
-481 WLSLVKSSQA
+481 WLAIVKTAQA

-509 RGREMILSDMKKK
+509 RGREMILADIKKK
-522 GLQPSDLLRP
+522 GYQPQDLLRP
-532 EWLELVI
+532 EWEEIVLV
-539 NKYDFKDWNAVLAAI
+539 KYDFKTWDALLAAVG
-554 RYGGLKEGQ
+554 YGGMKEGQ

-577 KQQSAEDLLH
+577 KTQTAEDALK
-587 DFEKTVIQKPTKR
+587 DFEKTIDQKPVKKH
-600 KSKSGIVVEGVGD
+600 KSKSGVVVEGIGD

-626 GDEIVGFVTRGRGV
+626 GDEIIGFVTRGRGV

-647 INILNLSNEERG
+647 INVINLSNEERG
-659 RLIDAEWDTQYTHG
+659 RLINAEWDTQFAKG
-673 EVDASYLAEIRVTAN
+673 ESNTSYLAELKVVAN
-688 DRNGLLLEISR
+688 DRVGLIVEISR
-699 HLADEDIS
+699 QLADDDIS
-707 VKGFNIRTTKDML
+707 VKGFNVRTTKDMQ
-720 AIFNISMEIRTKEQ
+720 AILNVTIEIKTKEQ
-734 LERVTKRLK
+734 LERVVTRLK
-743 SIKGILDIERV
+743 NLRDVTEVERV
-754 SG
+754 SGLG